1 MRTLAARP
9 GHIDRLRAPIA
20 ALAPLAALLLL
31 AGPARAGDGPARRGP
46 EWLGPEA
53 PAHPRRVVSLAPS
66 LTETVVA
73 LGLADRLAGV
83 TRYDDAPEV
92 ARLPRVGGF
101 LDPNPEAVLG
111 LRPDL
116 VLWLTDG
123 GALGPVRKIAE
134 LGVPVR
140 ALPVV
145 TVADALEAARLVGAA
160 LGEPAAGARLAE
172 RLGQALSAARRRA
185 GERPRVR
192 VLLVVGREPL
202 VVAGPGSYPDELLR
216 LAGGRNAVEGG
227 PPWPVFP
234 LERAVALDPD
244 LVVDG
249 AIDEPREGLSRL
261 AAIPAVRRGAV
272 HRLRS
277 DAALRPGP
285 RLVEALAELEAAL
298 DDSGRAGR
306 SR

>member
-1 MRTLAARP
+1 V
-9 GHIDRLRAPIA
+9 RALTILLVL
-20 ALAPLAALLLL
+20 LAPAAPAP
-31 AGPARAGDGPARRGP
+31 AGAADDPARRGP
-46 EWLGPEA
+46 EWLGPSA
-53 PAHPRRVVSLAPS
+53 PAAPRRVISLAPS
-66 LTETVVA
+66 LTDTVVA
-73 LGLADRLAGV
+73 LGLADRLVGV

-145 TVADALEAARLVGAA
+145 SVADALAAARLVGAA
-160 LGEPAAGARLAE
+160 LGEPLAGERLAE
-172 RLGQALSAARRRA
+172 RLDRALAAARRR
-185 GERPRVR
+185 GEGRRPVR
-192 VLLVVGREPL
+192 VLVVVGREPL

-227 PPWPVFP
+227 RPWPVFP

-249 AIDEPREGLSRL
+249 ALNEPREALSRL

-285 RLVEALAELEAAL
+285 RLVEAVAELEAAL
-298 DDSGRAGR
+298 DAAPPRGPGR
-306 SR
+306 